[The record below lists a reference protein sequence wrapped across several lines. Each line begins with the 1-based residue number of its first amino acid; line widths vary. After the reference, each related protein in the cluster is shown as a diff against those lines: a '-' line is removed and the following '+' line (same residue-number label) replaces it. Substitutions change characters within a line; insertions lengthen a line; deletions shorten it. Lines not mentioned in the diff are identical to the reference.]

1 MTEMKEQRYV
11 GFWLRVVASI
21 VDTFLATL
29 IIAPLLSLVFGSG
42 ESAGLDLIA
51 NGSADAQMRIL
62 LGQAF
67 STNNLVQSLLQLVLA
82 AIAIILFW
90 ISRSATPGK
99 MMIGAEIVDTRTGG
113 KPTTGQFIG
122 RYFAYYV
129 SMIPFFLG
137 FIWVAFDKR
146 KQGWHDKLAGTVVVH
161 KRR

>member
-1 MTEMKEQRYV
+1 MTETKEQRYV
-11 GFWLRVVASI
+11 GFWLRVVASL

-29 IIAPLLSLVFGSG
+29 ILAPLLSFLFGSG
-42 ESAGLDLIA
+42 DSARLDFIA
-51 NGSADAQMRIL
+51 NGSADAQIRIL
-62 LGQAF
+62 LAQAF
-67 STNNLVQSLLQLVLA
+67 STSNMAQSLLQIVLA

-99 MMIGAEIVDTRTGG
+99 MIIGAEIVDARTGG

-122 RYFAYYV
+122 RYFAYYA
-129 SMIPFFLG
+129 SMIPLFLG

-161 KRR
+161 KRP